1 MWISGIV
8 VPARRLAHAD
18 PVTVGERGVREE
30 RGAVRRRRGLR
41 QRRLFRRRL
50 HQILAQ
56 LRALHRVQ
64 REAGG
69 IQIRGVDKIVPD
81 L

>member
-18 PVTVGERGVREE
+18 PVAVGERGVGEE

-50 HQILAQ
+50 HHDVL
-56 LRALHRVQ
+56 
-64 REAGG
+64 G
-69 IQIRGVDKIVPD
+69 
-81 L
+81 